1 MADEEPCESVV
12 EQGLLRVD
20 GEVVREGPSGL
31 QGLLSGFD
39 CVEFDILIEVQVL
52 LMIIPVTPSVLLS
65 ADLEHRVAIVSL
77 SIPEDLLRLLL

>member
-12 EQGLLRVD
+12 EQSLLRVD
-20 GEVVREGPSGL
+20 GEVVREGPSRL
-31 QGLLSGFD
+31 QGLLPRLD
-39 CVEFDILIEVQVL
+39 RVELHILIEIQVL
-52 LMIIPVTPSVLLS
+52 LMVVSVTPSVLLS